1 MENSNT
7 SSITIEENK
16 NYELDN
22 IFGKPSFDLF
32 CYDCLIIPKYNI
44 EINTK
49 GIITLI
55 HKCKKEDKKIEFT
68 SEETKSDSQNNRY
81 CNYCNKRSDNL
92 CVECRKIICF
102 NCQKYHI
109 PIANHQKPINVII
122 VEDSE
127 KKSTEIDEKKYFVPF
142 NEIQFICKTHY
153 IVNEYF
159 CPVCEI
165 NLCNQCI
172 NYHQHYDCLLLFGF
186 KVILKNMPTIS
197 CPDIILKNL
206 QNLCEAFNNCY
217 SETIIKG
224 RMSINIIMNYSI
236 INDIIEFIRG
246 YPKNKILNLK
256 RFSNTLF
263 NNYKEERCLC
273 KYFYDKT
280 FQEKYVNLIDSV
292 NKGNYESYVNLEL
305 IKKYYKDKKLYKPEY
320 DLNKNQFDISLKGR
334 IEYFRSQYRYINE
347 MISNINL
354 NISNNYSKKEI
365 DDLKLM
371 LKIYDVDINLLKK
384 INVNQIN
391 VNLIYKYDFQ
401 LRRKIGNLLAEL
413 IISNYH
419 KLLDPIEETYYVL
432 SESIILF
439 KKKLSQLQYL
449 EGPDDVKINYEND
462 LKKKYSELLEIAK
475 NKNSLESENIK
486 KVKPDLKIFEEN
498 NILLQFHE
506 RNNEDENVKEA
517 ILFNIF
523 FRLRKNLGFI
533 LNHSI
538 HNKTENINSQIKEE
552 IEKINNYNSKDNK
565 NEINEKIEKESEYN
579 PINYKKDELLC
590 NSYFQGIRK
599 LRSDINIDDDIMIKK
614 NENILNIFES
624 QKEINKYIGSN
635 LEDFKLELEKLFK
648 DYEVENSADIKEA
661 LNLYFKGDISKLLSE
676 KKSCYNK
683 TKIKN
688 TDSLNNKKNIN
699 ENFNDID
706 SLLIEYLDLLENM
719 QIKALEFIKQFEK
732 YIKGNHKEG
741 GEKQNPFKILN
752 SYNNVYLFDIYSH
765 EKIKEIY
772 FNYLINFYFCAQ
784 DTIKYFKKIQM
795 HYNEKKLIDEIQ
807 TNLKKMKILE
817 KFDGNIDVKESVDLE
832 KEWKKLGEEMSSE
845 EKRFLNLKI
854 IEYLSGNNIN
864 QFLEDLINIKSIKD
878 EKIDLS
884 KDDPQNLIIKAYW
897 LSKKYPYEIPKE
909 LRLKKV
915 KS

>member
-7 SSITIEENK
+7 SSPTIEENK
-16 NYELDN
+16 NNEFDD
-22 IFGKPSFDLF
+22 IFGKPNFDLF
-32 CYDCLIIPKYNI
+32 CYDCLTIPKYNI

-55 HKCKKEDKKIEFT
+55 HKCKKEDKRIEFT

-109 PIANHQKPINVII
+109 PIENHQKQINVII

-142 NEIQFICKTHY
+142 DDIQFICKTHY
-153 IVNEYF
+153 IINEYF

-165 NLCNQCI
+165 NLCNQCV
-172 NYHQHYDCLLLFGF
+172 NYHQHYDCLSLFGF
-186 KVILKNMPTIS
+186 KVILKNMPNIS

-206 QNLCEAFNNCY
+206 QNICEAFNDCY
-217 SETIIKG
+217 SETIIRG

-263 NNYKEERCLC
+263 NNYKEEQFLC

-280 FQEKYVNLIDSV
+280 FQEKYANLIDSV
-292 NKGNYESYVNLEL
+292 NKGNYESYVNLEI
-305 IKKYYKDKKLYKPEY
+305 IKKYYKDKQLYKPEY

-384 INVNQIN
+384 INVN
-391 VNLIYKYDFQ
+391 LIYKYDFQ

-449 EGPDDVKINYEND
+449 EGPDDVKTNYEND
-462 LKKKYSELLEIAK
+462 LKKNYSKLLERAK

-506 RNNEDENVKEA
+506 RNNEDENVKET
-517 ILFNIF
+517 ILLNIF

-579 PINYKKDELLC
+579 TINYKKDELLC
-590 NSYFQGIRK
+590 DSYFQGIRK

-614 NENILNIFES
+614 NENILKIFES

-648 DYEVENSADIKEA
+648 DYEVESSADIKEA
-661 LNLYFKGDISKLLSE
+661 SNLYFKGDISKLLSE
-676 KKSCYNK
+676 KKSYYNK

-688 TDSLNNKKNIN
+688 TDSVNNKKNII

-719 QIKALEFIKQFEK
+719 QIKALELIKQFEK

-752 SYNNVYLFDIYSH
+752 SYNNVFLFDIYSH

>member
-1 MENSNT
+1 M
-7 SSITIEENK
+7 
-16 NYELDN
+16 
-22 IFGKPSFDLF
+22 
-32 CYDCLIIPKYNI
+32 
-44 EINTK
+44 
-49 GIITLI
+49 
-55 HKCKKEDKKIEFT
+55 
-68 SEETKSDSQNNRY
+68 
-81 CNYCNKRSDNL
+81 
-92 CVECRKIICF
+92 
-102 NCQKYHI
+102 
-109 PIANHQKPINVII
+109 
-122 VEDSE
+122 
-127 KKSTEIDEKKYFVPF
+127 
-142 NEIQFICKTHY
+142 
-153 IVNEYF
+153 
-159 CPVCEI
+159 
-165 NLCNQCI
+165 
-172 NYHQHYDCLLLFGF
+172 
-186 KVILKNMPTIS
+186 
-197 CPDIILKNL
+197 
-206 QNLCEAFNNCY
+206 
-217 SETIIKG
+217 
-224 RMSINIIMNYSI
+224 
-236 INDIIEFIRG
+236 
-246 YPKNKILNLK
+246 
-256 RFSNTLF
+256 
-263 NNYKEERCLC
+263 
-273 KYFYDKT
+273 
-280 FQEKYVNLIDSV
+280 
-292 NKGNYESYVNLEL
+292 
-305 IKKYYKDKKLYKPEY
+305 
-320 DLNKNQFDISLKGR
+320 
-334 IEYFRSQYRYINE
+334 
-347 MISNINL
+347 
-354 NISNNYSKKEI
+354 
-365 DDLKLM
+365 
-371 LKIYDVDINLLKK
+371 
-384 INVNQIN
+384 
-391 VNLIYKYDFQ
+391 
-401 LRRKIGNLLAEL
+401 
-413 IISNYH
+413 
-419 KLLDPIEETYYVL
+419 
-432 SESIILF
+432 
-439 KKKLSQLQYL
+439 
-449 EGPDDVKINYEND
+449 
-462 LKKKYSELLEIAK
+462 
-475 NKNSLESENIK
+475 
-486 KVKPDLKIFEEN
+486 
-498 NILLQFHE
+498 
-506 RNNEDENVKEA
+506 
-517 ILFNIF
+517 NIF

-614 NENILNIFES
+614 NENILKIFES
-624 QKEINKYIGSN
+624 QKEINKYIDSN

-648 DYEVENSADIKEA
+648 DYEVESSADIKEA
-661 LNLYFKGDISKLLSE
+661 SNLYFKGDISKLLSE
-676 KKSCYNK
+676 KKSYYNK

-719 QIKALEFIKQFEK
+719 QIKALELIKQFEK

-795 HYNEKKLIDEIQ
+795 NYNEKKLIDEIQ

-845 EKRFLNLKI
+845 EKSFLNIKI